1 MAQNWK
7 LRLGPV
13 TLTTTTTTNLFN
25 PPTTTGGTNAGGP
38 AYPTKTYL
46 LLKHVKVTNVL
57 GASAKVALW
66 IGATGTNSVTNAAI
80 FGGSASAGSLTQ
92 GVVVAA
98 NSYIEAYLPDLR
110 LDTADFLVGGS
121 DTASSLVIEIE
132 AEMGVTN

>member
-1 MAQNWK
+1 M
-7 LRLGPV
+7 

-38 AYPTKTYL
+38 AYPTKTYML
-46 LLKHVKVTNVL
+46 IKHVRVGNVL

-66 IGATGTNSVTNAAI
+66 LGATGANTVTTSAI
-80 FGGSASAGSLTQ
+80 FPGSASAGSLTQ

-98 NSYIEAYLPDLR
+98 NSFVEWYGEIR
-110 LDTADFLVGGS
+110 MDTADFLVGGS

-132 AEMGVTN
+132 GEMGVTN